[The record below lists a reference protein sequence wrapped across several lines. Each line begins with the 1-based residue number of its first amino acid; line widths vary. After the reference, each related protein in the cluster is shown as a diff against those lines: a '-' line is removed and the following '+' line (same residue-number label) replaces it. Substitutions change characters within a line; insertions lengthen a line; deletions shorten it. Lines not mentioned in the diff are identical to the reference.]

1 MRKPASAAK
10 IAAAG
15 LCREREDDVSRSTW
29 MRSIGIALAV
39 TALCAAVGG
48 CIGDTG
54 TSMSG
59 AAQWPGDSPTMR
71 YYGGPKS
78 PMWPSQ

>member
-1 MRKPASAAK
+1 
-10 IAAAG
+10 
-15 LCREREDDVSRSTW
+15 

-71 YYGGPKS
+71 YYEGPKN